1 MDSAPTLLLSPEE
14 AAQLLGL
21 SRSRV
26 YELLRDAELPS
37 IKIGRLRRIPR
48 QAVHAYVAGL
58 MRSDDSAAQAVEL

>member
-1 MDSAPTLLLSPEE
+1 MDQITTLLLSPEE
-14 AAQLLGL
+14 AAQLLGI

-48 QAVHAYVAGL
+48 QAVHAYVNDLLQPG
-58 MRSDDSAAQAVEL
+58 DSAKEAIQP

>member
-1 MDSAPTLLLSPEE
+1 MDQITLLLSPEE
-14 AAQLLGL
+14 AAQLLGI

-48 QAVHAYVAGL
+48 QAVHAYVNDLLRPG
-58 MRSDDSAAQAVEL
+58 DSAKGASQP